1 MIYKIYGNQIAD
13 ALVNNAKF
21 IIFSFDGE
29 FALVRSESSLP
40 NFLEEYKETQI
51 DSLYADPLYRQP
63 CKDC

>member
-29 FALVRSESSLP
+29 FALVRSESSLL
-40 NFLEEYKETQI
+40 NFLEEYEETQI